1 MVRIIVLSLALVA
14 GLAMVVRAVVPRR
27 LNAAEAVLALS
38 GSLPVRRNAVSVLFT
53 DGVRALLRLRRVPAW
68 LVPVDPDLAIL
79 GQTAEGFVGRLMKKT
94 AVAVL
99 ALIAVVS
106 GRVMPTIMA
115 PVVAVLAGLSLIA
128 ALWFR
133 DVQQLHRRA
142 EARRR
147 TMTNVVQGLLTIT
160 LVGATTATP
169 INEVAER
176 ALDHG
181 HGWAYDLLRSSFRQ
195 GTASNRKIYESL
207 ADLASRIDS
216 RSLHLFADTIRTG
229 DHEALAIASVAQR
242 SHALQGEIAAQ
253 VVARAEEHRRTLQ
266 LPIAAFA
273 VTVVLITVGSP
284 LIHGL

>member
-1 MVRIIVLSLALVA
+1 MRIVVLSCGLVA
-14 GLAMVVRAVVPRR
+14 GVALVVRAVVPRR
-27 LNAAEAVLALS
+27 LTAAEAVLALS
-38 GSLPVRRNAVSVLFT
+38 GGLPARRNAASALFA
-53 DGVRALLRLRRVPAW
+53 DGVRAVLELRRVQAW

-79 GQTAEGFVGRLMKKT
+79 GLTAERFVGRLVKKT

-99 ALIAVVS
+99 ALIVVAS
-106 GRVMPTIMA
+106 GRLLPTVAA
-115 PVVAVLAGLSLIA
+115 PAVLVLVGLTLIA
-128 ALWFR
+128 ILWAR
-133 DVQQLHRRA
+133 DVVQLHRRA

-181 HGWAYDLLRSSFRQ
+181 HGWAYELLRTSFGQ
-195 GTASNRKIYESL
+195 GTAANRKIYESL
-207 ADLASRIDS
+207 ADLADRIDS

-229 DHEALAIASVAQR
+229 DQEALAIASVAQR
-242 SHALQGEIAAQ
+242 SHALQGEVATQ

-273 VTVVLITVGSP
+273 VTVVLITVGIP